1 MWMQVGSENLIGKTQ
16 EDGKRT
22 VGILLSIQF
31 SSIEFLGLFILHRNP
46 YWSDLTAIRTIYL
59 SIGRVSNRN
68 TGKR

>member
-1 MWMQVGSENLIGKTQ
+1 MQVGSENLIGKTQ

-46 YWSDLTAIRTIYL
+46 Y
-59 SIGRVSNRN
+59 
-68 TGKR
+68 